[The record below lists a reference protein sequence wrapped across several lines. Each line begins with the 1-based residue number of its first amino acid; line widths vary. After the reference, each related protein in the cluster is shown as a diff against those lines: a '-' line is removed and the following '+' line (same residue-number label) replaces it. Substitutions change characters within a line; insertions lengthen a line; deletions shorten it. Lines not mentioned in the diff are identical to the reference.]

1 MKRTMIRAAIVA
13 ALTLSAIMLPGTA
26 RAAAPLND
34 SFASATLVSSLP
46 FSDTVDVTD
55 ATYESGEPAC
65 TGPTDARS
73 VWYDYT
79 PSSNETL
86 RLRATGQSS
95 TTLAVYTGSNVA
107 SLSGISGCSLFGQ
120 QILVNVTEGTT
131 YRIRVAAFP
140 FDAGGLL
147 TLDAEAVPAPAN
159 DGFAGAKGV
168 GGLPY
173 SDSVDAT
180 AATIEA
186 GEPTPSCGDG
196 QSAGSIW
203 YAFTPSTT
211 GSYTATSGWNGF
223 NTQVA
228 AYQGTG
234 LANLTD
240 LGCRAFSQPLTF
252 HAVAGE
258 TYYLQVGGLFGG
270 RGTIGFSIDVAPN
283 PVANFALGIG
293 DPNVFDTIQF
303 YDYSQDPAQVG
314 IQSRTWNFGDGTTST
329 DVNPQHRYATDGDYT
344 LKLAVETPDGRK
356 ASTQQVIHVR
366 THDVAVTS
374 LSVPSKGRVGRSST
388 VVASLSNLR
397 YPETVQ
403 VQLYKSV
410 PNGLQLVGT
419 LQQTIPVTGKKKSV
433 PFSFNYTF
441 TSDDAGVGKVTFQ
454 AVATIVNARDALP
467 SDNTALSLPVPV
479 VT

>member
-1 MKRTMIRAAIVA
+1 
-13 ALTLSAIMLPGTA
+13 
-26 RAAAPLND
+26 
-34 SFASATLVSSLP
+34 
-46 FSDTVDVTD
+46 
-55 ATYESGEPAC
+55 
-65 TGPTDARS
+65 
-73 VWYDYT
+73 
-79 PSSNETL
+79 
-86 RLRATGQSS
+86 
-95 TTLAVYTGSNVA
+95 
-107 SLSGISGCSLFGQ
+107 LFGQ

-293 DPNVFDTIQF
+293 DPKVFDTIQF

-403 VQLYKSV
+403 VQLYRSV